1 MASPSDPRD
10 ALETPDALDPRALA
24 PSTLPEL
31 FGPLRRRRPWWQRA
45 PLFGLATMLFGLGAA
60 GWILPVVAG
69 WPFFVL
75 AIFVL
80 ASVSGRVRS
89 WVDRHEQRLPHA
101 HRLRLRWLLARA
113 RAWVDRGRSARPG
126 RAG

>member
-1 MASPSDPRD
+1 MASP
-10 ALETPDALDPRALA
+10 LDPLDPLERAHRA
-24 PSTLPEL
+24 LPEL
-31 FGPLRRRRPWWQRA
+31 FGPLRRRRPWWQRV
-45 PLFGLATMLFGLGAA
+45 PLFGLATVLLGLGAA

-101 HRLRLRWLLARA
+101 HRLRLRRLLARA
-113 RAWVDRGRSARPG
+113 RGWAERRRVDLGKGA
-126 RAG
+126 A